1 MILLKFVNILIN
13 PLNSSGL
20 VLVAFEL
27 MVPAA
32 DHYPG
37 FLIVYGITG
46 IFIGCR
52 QVAINDY
59 SKSRQGFD

>member
-52 QVAINDY
+52 QVASDDS
-59 SKSRQGFD
+59 SKSK